1 MPALLIFVLLP
12 LIEIALFIAI
22 GGQIGVAATLA
33 LILLS
38 AIAGGSILRGQQAR
52 AVAMMQGGLR
62 MNPGTFLAEGAFRMT
77 AGILL
82 ILPGFLT
89 DALGLALLVPP
100 LQRMIVR
107 AVGARTTVVT
117 TRTYRQGDVYEGE
130 YTVRD
135 PGRDARREP
144 LEPGRRIEDIDHDP
158 RP

>member
-12 LIEIALFIAI
+12 LIEIALFIAV

-38 AIAGGSILRGQQAR
+38 AMAGASVLRGQQAR
-52 AVAMMQGGLR
+52 AVAVMQGGLR
-62 MNPGTFLAEGAFRMT
+62 MQPGTFLAEGAFRMT
-77 AGILL
+77 AGLLL

-100 LQRMIVR
+100 LQRTIVR
-107 AVGARTTVVT
+107 AIGARTTVVS
-117 TRTYRQGDVYEGE
+117 TRTYRRDDVFEGE
-130 YTVRD
+130 FTEGPSTRD
-135 PGRDARREP
+135 PLDPDRRV
-144 LEPGRRIEDIDHDP
+144 EDH

>member
-1 MPALLIFVLLP
+1 MPVPVLLIFVLLP
-12 LIEIALFIAI
+12 MVEIALFIAV

-52 AVAMMQGGLR
+52 IAAVLQGGRR
-62 MNPGTFLAEGAFRMT
+62 MNPGSFLAEGAFRMT

-89 DALGLALLVPP
+89 DAVGLALLVPP
-100 LQRMIVR
+100 LQRAIVR
-107 AVGARTTVVT
+107 GIGARTTVVT

-130 YTVRD
+130 YSVRE
-135 PGRDARREP
+135 PGREP
-144 LEPGRRIEDIDHDP
+144 VAPGRRIEDIDHDP
-158 RP
+158 RG